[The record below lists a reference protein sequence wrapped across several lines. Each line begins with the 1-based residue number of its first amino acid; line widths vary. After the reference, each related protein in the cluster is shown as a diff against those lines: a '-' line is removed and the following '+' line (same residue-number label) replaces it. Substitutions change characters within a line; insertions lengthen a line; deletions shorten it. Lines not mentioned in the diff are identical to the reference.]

1 MCDLEISPSC
11 GGSGER
17 MCKHEEL
24 GRTAVSLRCRAVHV
38 KMDTS
43 ERTMISCVT
52 VMETVVDWKTD

>member
-1 MCDLEISPSC
+1 MCDLEITSSC

-17 MCKHEEL
+17 MCKHGEL
-24 GRTAVSLRCRAVHV
+24 GHTAVSLRRRAVHV
-38 KMDTS
+38 KMDTL